1 MKHFA
6 AVTVIVLVLTVL
18 VGLGLTQTGML
29 PRQASLEAG
38 PIDAMFRFHFWAIA
52 FLFALIVGFMLYSI
66 IVFRKK
72 PGDEEDARHITGHTG
87 LEIAWTLVPL
97 GVVLFLAF
105 WGADVLAEIRRPDP
119 QALEVNVTA
128 RQWSWQFEY
137 PRYGVTSP
145 ELRLPVDRQA
155 YLTLTSAD
163 VIHSFWVPEFR
174 VKQDALPGEGME
186 RELRVTPTEVGDFT
200 VRCAEV
206 CGTAHAYMNAPVIV
220 MEEADFEE
228 WIAEESSGEAAAD
241 RDPAELG
248 REISQDSGCLAC
260 HTTDGSE
267 SIGPTWLDLYG
278 SERTLA
284 DGTTATAD
292 RAYLRESI
300 VDPQAK
306 ITAGFENVLMPPTG
320 ESLTEQEIEAILAY
334 LESLSANNP

>member
-1 MKHFA
+1 MKHFV

-18 VGLGLTQTGML
+18 VGLGLNQTGML

-52 FLFALIVGFMLYSI
+52 FLFALIVGFMIYSI
-66 IVFRKK
+66 IVFRRK
-72 PGDEEDARHITGHTG
+72 PGDEEDAKHITGNTG
-87 LEIAWTLVPL
+87 LEIIWTVIPL

-119 QALEVNVTA
+119 QALEVKVTA

-137 PRYGVTSP
+137 PEYGVKSP
-145 ELRLPVDRQA
+145 ELRLPVGKQVL
-155 YLTLTSAD
+155 LTLTSDD

-186 RELRVTPTEVGDFT
+186 RELRVTPTEIGEFT

-220 MEEADFEE
+220 LAEDQFEA
-228 WIAEESSGEAAAD
+228 WIAEQAGGEDTAD
-241 RDPAELG
+241 QDPVELG
-248 REISQDSGCLAC
+248 RQVSQESGCLAC
-260 HTTDGSE
+260 HSVDGSE

-278 SERTLA
+278 SERNLA
-284 DGTTATAD
+284 DGTTVTAD
-292 RAYLRESI
+292 QEYLREAV

-306 ITAGFENVLMPPTG
+306 IVEGYENLVMPPTG
-320 ESLTEQEIEAILAY
+320 ASLTDQEIEAVLAY
-334 LESLSANNP
+334 IASLSEGAR